1 MDMDQESPS
10 RKKILKSLFWAYCET
25 ISAQVVNFIV
35 TVILA
40 RLLAP
45 SDYGAIALVTVFINI
60 ANVFVNSSFSMS
72 LIQKEDA
79 DHLDFNTIFWF
90 NGLIAVGFYAI
101 LFFSAPAIGRYYDYA
116 LLTTVLRVLA
126 LRIPVSAYNS
136 VQVAFVSNKMMFR
149 KSFISTSLGALVSGI
164 LGIAAAY
171 MGLGLWALVIQSISN
186 VIFNT
191 VFLAVIVEW
200 RPKFEFSCER
210 LKFLA
215 GFGWKLL
222 ATGLLFTGYTELR
235 SLVIGKRYSAE
246 DLGYYNRGN
255 QFPQL
260 IASNIDTTITK
271 VMFPTFSKNQNDS
284 FRLKQMTQRAAK
296 TSAYIMTPILFGMAI
311 VATSLVRILLTDKWL
326 PCVPYLQIMCVV
338 WWLQPTQ
345 SCSIQAVKAIGRSDI
360 YLRIEVISKIIGV
373 SLLVAAVYL
382 FDTPLSI
389 AITMLLGQA
398 VAVFLYGFYVHKLI
412 GYTIK
417 EQLKDLFVPAL
428 LGLIMAA
435 ALYFIGFYIHNTLVC
450 LIVQII
456 SGAIIYVALSY
467 IFKIEE
473 FKYILNLILRKAGKE
488 TEQ

>member
-1 MDMDQESPS
+1 
-10 RKKILKSLFWAYCET
+10 
-25 ISAQVVNFIV
+25 
-35 TVILA
+35 
-40 RLLAP
+40 
-45 SDYGAIALVTVFINI
+45 
-60 ANVFVNSSFSMS
+60 
-72 LIQKEDA
+72 
-79 DHLDFNTIFWF
+79 
-90 NGLIAVGFYAI
+90 
-101 LFFSAPAIGRYYDYA
+101 
-116 LLTTVLRVLA
+116 
-126 LRIPVSAYNS
+126 
-136 VQVAFVSNKMMFR
+136 
-149 KSFISTSLGALVSGI
+149 
-164 LGIAAAY
+164 
-171 MGLGLWALVIQSISN
+171 
-186 VIFNT
+186 
-191 VFLAVIVEW
+191 
-200 RPKFEFSCER
+200 
-210 LKFLA
+210 
-215 GFGWKLL
+215 
-222 ATGLLFTGYTELR
+222 
-235 SLVIGKRYSAE
+235 
-246 DLGYYNRGN
+246 
-255 QFPQL
+255 
-260 IASNIDTTITK
+260 
-271 VMFPTFSKNQNDS
+271 
-284 FRLKQMTQRAAK
+284 MTQRAAK